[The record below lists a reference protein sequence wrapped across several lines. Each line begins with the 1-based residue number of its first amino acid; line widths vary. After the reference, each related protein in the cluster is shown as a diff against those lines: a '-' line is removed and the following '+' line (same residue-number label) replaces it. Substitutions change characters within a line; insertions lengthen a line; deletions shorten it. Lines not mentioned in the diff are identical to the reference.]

1 LKRKTTYDTCRLRR
15 VQFLD
20 VSREKKVIDEFFR
33 EKDYE
38 CWFLEKE
45 SYVCL

>member
-1 LKRKTTYDTCRLRR
+1 MFQEK
-15 VQFLD
+15 
-20 VSREKKVIDEFFR
+20 KKVIDEFFR